1 MAEEWAAEESAVE
14 QALALAPQ
22 LVIGIGN
29 RLRSD
34 DGVGPRLAEEVEAWG
49 LSGVE
54 SMAVQQLSPELA
66 PRLAACERV
75 LFIDAWLVDWV
86 GAAAA
91 TAPLLEPLVA
101 EEVVADPRPRFSHHS
116 TPRPCCSWPRGST
129 AGGRRPGGC
138 GSPPSASSSG
148 SSCRRPPPP
157 SWRRPGGPCAAGS
170 IAMHELALME
180 EVRRLADEQATAQ
193 GRCASTRCTCASA
206 ASRGW
211 TPRRSPSPSRW

>member
-116 TPRPCCSWPRGST
+116 TPQALLQLAEGLY
-129 AGGRRPGGC
+129 GRRPAAWWLRVPALGLELGEQL
-138 GSPPSASSSG
+138 SPAT
-148 SSCRRPPPP
+148 
-157 SWRRPGGPCAAGS
+157 
-170 IAMHELALME
+170 
-180 EVRRLADEQATAQ
+180 TAQ
-193 GRCASTRCTCASA
+193 LAPA
-206 ASRGW
+206 
-211 TPRRSPSPSRW
+211 RRALRRWLDRDA